1 MELKAIL
8 SAAFSLCLCAC
19 VPAVAPQDVEPQPL
33 SSDYAFLE
41 DEAPKALTKAEEAKV
56 AQLNDFAFA
65 FSNCLQEQAGSYVY
79 SPVSIAF
86 VLGMLSEGAAGQ
98 TRSEICAALGFDPED
113 QQGINEFCRDLC
125 VIAKRAASKEEIF
138 EIANAILADKSI
150 PVKES
155 FCRNVKGYYNADIL
169 HMDFNTEN
177 VASYI
182 NKWAAERTHDRITHV
197 VDNIPPSIF
206 SVFINALYF
215 KASWAD
221 GFMEVSTSEGPFKGA
236 DGKTRTEMMMHKKAE
251 YIRTQY
257 ARGSN
262 FSMVS
267 LPYGEELRYPGQ
279 FEMSFLL
286 PDDGISVEKVL
297 SGLDGKA
304 WSDIHAALSK
314 ELVDLMIP
322 RFETSSDLDINSILK
337 KLGIRT
343 AYDSIKADFSNFSS
357 AQLWIDTVKHIA
369 NISVDE
375 KGTEAAAVTVAMMA
389 GATPDA
395 PKPQFIEFHAD
406 RPFIFAITEKT
417 TGAILFLGC
426 YR

>member
-19 VPAVAPQDVEPQPL
+19 VPAVAPQDVEYQPL

-125 VIAKRAASKEEIF
+125 VIAKRAASKKEAL

-169 HMDFNTEN
+169 QMDFNTED

-304 WSDIHAALSK
+304 WADIHAALSK

>member
-1 MELKAIL
+1 MEYKVIL
-8 SAAFSLCLCAC
+8 STAVSLCLCAC
-19 VPAVAPQDVEPQPL
+19 VPAVVPPYVEPQPL
-33 SSDYAFLE
+33 STDYTFLE

-56 AQLNDFAFA
+56 AQLNDFAFD
-65 FSNCLQEQAGSYVY
+65 FSNCLQEQAGSYVF

-125 VIAKRAASKEEIF
+125 VIAKRAASKKEAL

-155 FCRNVKGYYNADIL
+155 FCHNVKGYYNADIL
-169 HMDFNTEN
+169 QMDFSTEN

-221 GFMEVSTSEGPFKGA
+221 GFMEFLSSEGPFKGA
-236 DGKTRTEMMMHKKAE
+236 DGKTRTEMMMHKKAV

-286 PDDGISVEKVL
+286 PDDGISVDKVL
-297 SGLDGKA
+297 SGLNGKA
-304 WSDIHAALSK
+304 WADIHAALSK
-314 ELVDLMIP
+314 ELVDLIIP
-322 RFETSSDLDINSILK
+322 RFETSADLDINSILK
-337 KLGIRT
+337 QLGICT
-343 AYDSIKADFSNFSS
+343 AYDSRKADFSNFSS

-369 NISVDE
+369 NISVNE
-375 KGTEAAAVTVAMMA
+375 KGTEAAAVTVAMLA
-389 GATPDA
+389 GATLDA
-395 PKPQFIEFHAD
+395 PEPQFIEFHAD
-406 RPFIFAITEKT
+406 HPFIFAITEKT

>member
-125 VIAKRAASKEEIF
+125 VIAKRAASKKEAL

-169 HMDFNTEN
+169 QMDFNTED

-304 WSDIHAALSK
+304 WADIHAALSK

>member
-19 VPAVAPQDVEPQPL
+19 VPAVAPQDVEYQPL

-125 VIAKRAASKEEIF
+125 VIAKRAASKKEVL

-169 HMDFNTEN
+169 QMDFNTED

-304 WSDIHAALSK
+304 WADIHAALSK

-395 PKPQFIEFHAD
+395 PEPQFIEFHAD

>member
-8 SAAFSLCLCAC
+8 STAFSLCLCAC
-19 VPAVAPQDVEPQPL
+19 VPAVAPQDVEHQPL

-169 HMDFNTEN
+169 QMDFNTED

-221 GFMEVSTSEGPFKGA
+221 GFMEVLTSEGPFKGA
-236 DGKTRTEMMMHKKAE
+236 DGKTRTEMMMHKKVE

-304 WSDIHAALSK
+304 WADIHAALSK

-337 KLGIRT
+337 QLGIRT

-395 PKPQFIEFHAD
+395 PEPQFKEFHAD